1 MAVMCMFSIPA
12 CAEEFE
18 GKANSL
24 YQLGLIKGTGESYS
38 IESLEPYRPATRVEI
53 AISLLRLLGKEEKA
67 LYQKNAHPFY
77 DVPAW
82 AGDSIGW
89 LYENY
94 YINGTSDTE
103 FGAAEE
109 ATIQQFS
116 AMCLRTLGYSE
127 AQGDFTYGSA
137 VQFAAEKG
145 VLDEALQMENILY
158 RADMIEMCYNTL
170 CAPLKNAVRTLADKL
185 CDEGVFTHEMGIAAG
200 VLGNIDVADAFSSVP
215 DGLCSITYSNGTIYL
230 SPAVEHYGVRV
241 FYMTEDRI
249 VREATITKGEISY
262 PGGSAA
268 GYISEIK
275 TQNIPAGAS
284 IIVVKT
290 SSEGENYQTI
300 SKSNSIVH

>member
-1 MAVMCMFSIPA
+1 MAMVCVFSFSVY
-12 CAEEFE
+12 AEGFE
-18 GKANSL
+18 EKAYSL

-38 IESLEPYRPATRVEI
+38 VESLEPYRPATRTEI
-53 AISLLRLLGKEEKA
+53 AVSLLRLLGKEEKA
-67 LYQKNAHPFY
+67 LYQKNPHPFN

-94 YINGTSDTE
+94 YVNGTTATE
-103 FGAAEE
+103 FGAAED
-109 ATIQQFS
+109 ATVQQFS

-127 AQGDFTYGSA
+127 AQGDFTYDGA
-137 VQFAAEKG
+137 VHFAAGKG
-145 VLDEALQMENILY
+145 LIDAALESGSILY
-158 RADMIEMCYNTL
+158 RSDMIEMCYNTL
-170 CAPLKNAVRTLADKL
+170 CAPLKNAARTLADKL
-185 CDEGVFTHEMGIAAG
+185 CDEGVFTHDMGIAAG

-241 FYMTEDRI
+241 FYMTEDKI
-249 VREATITKGEISY
+249 VREAAITKGEISY

-275 TQNIPAGAS
+275 TQDIPAGAS

-300 SKSNSIVH
+300 SKSNSVFN